1 MGLDGKSW
9 LGKCLLLRWFELGL
23 GSGVSFGFRGVLGFE
38 VGNGYCIIHER
49 CLHAKKNILGVG
61 PASGGRDPNGLFGV

>member
-9 LGKCLLLRWFELGL
+9 LVKCLLLRWFELGL

-38 VGNGYCIIHER
+38 VGNGDR
-49 CLHAKKNILGVG
+49 FDDD
-61 PASGGRDPNGLFGV
+61 SSDPLLPKRRLFSPTRI